1 MKKRFDYSLTLIVVL
16 FGSLQV
22 KAQTYNYIPDSTFDG
37 NGLMSF
43 IFFNN
48 VDRMYGCDLQP
59 DQKLVMAGLAK
70 NPSTGFYEICVVRL
84 DTNGGFDPSFSGDG
98 VAFIKIGN
106 QVSVTGHTPKVKIAP
121 NGKIAVA
128 SAGIGNNGQDMLI
141 AMLDAAGDPD
151 LTFNG
156 NGKKYVDLLGIGNQ
170 PDVANALDIDA
181 NGNIYAVGTTQTSN
195 SQNDNDF
202 AIIKVNPQGQLVTS
216 FSGDGKLLFNPA
228 GNPDYGRGIK
238 IQADGKIV
246 FGGTSD
252 TNMMIVRIDS
262 TGALDNTFNGT
273 GMATVIF
280 QASSEMGSLT
290 FDQNERIVIAGKLV
304 TANSNIGI
312 ARYRSNGTFDPNF
325 GFNGKYVYNIG
336 GFANHVSELY
346 VQSDNKILLAG
357 YADDSSSI
365 SKFFVSRVDTMGSID
380 LSFGGLAY
388 VQQAVIPGNVD
399 EQCNGMTVMADGRII
414 LTGTT
419 VYAAN
424 TDEEVAAC
432 RLKPVLVTALNELGE
447 ENIINAFPNPFSN
460 EIQILS
466 KEKGMGSLVDICGKT
481 IQTFPILIGSN
492 QITTSELPMGMY
504 FIQVD
509 GKRAVKVIK
518 Q

>member
-1 MKKRFDYSLTLIVVL
+1 MKKHFNHVLTIIVVL
-16 FGSLQV
+16 FGSLQL

-48 VDRMYGCDLQP
+48 VDRMYGCDLQA
-59 DQKLVMAGLAK
+59 DQKLVMAGLGK

-84 DTNGGFDPSFSGDG
+84 DTNGGFDLSFSGDG

-106 QVSVTGHTPKVKIAP
+106 QVSVVGHTPKVKIAS
-121 NGKIAVA
+121 NGKIVIA
-128 SAGIGNNGQDMLI
+128 SAGMGNNGQDILI
-141 AMLDAAGDPD
+141 AMLDTAGDPD

-202 AIIKVNPQGQLVTS
+202 AIIKVNPQGQLVTT
-216 FSGDGKLLFNPA
+216 FSGDGKLLFNPNS
-228 GNPDYGRGIK
+228 NPDYGRGIK

-262 TGALDNTFNGT
+262 TGALDSTFNGI
-273 GMATVIF
+273 GMATIIF
-280 QASSEMGSLT
+280 QSQSEMGSLT
-290 FDQNERIVIAGKLV
+290 FDQNERIVIAGKLI
-304 TANSNIGI
+304 ASISNIAM
-312 ARYRSNGTFDPNF
+312 ARYKSNGTFDPNF

-336 GFANHVSELY
+336 GFSNHVSQLHI
-346 VQSDNKILLAG
+346 QSDNKILIAG
-357 YADDSSSI
+357 YSNDSSGT
-365 SKFFVSRVDTMGSID
+365 SKFFVSRVDTIGSID
-380 LSFGGLAY
+380 ISFGGLGF
-388 VQQAVIPGNVD
+388 VKQAIIPGIID
-399 EQCNGMTVMADGRII
+399 EECNGMAVMSDGRII

-419 VYAAN
+419 IYALLA
-424 TDEEVAAC
+424 DEEVAAC
-432 RLKPVLVTALNELGE
+432 RLKPVLVTSLNELGE
-447 ENIINAFPNPFSN
+447 ENILNAFPNPFSN
-460 EIQILS
+460 EIQIIS
-466 KEKGMGSLVDICGKT
+466 KEKGMGNLVDIVGKT
-481 IQTFPILIGSN
+481 IQTFPILIGIN
-492 QITTSELPMGMY
+492 NIITSEIPTGMY

-509 GKRAVKVIK
+509 GKRAAKVIK

>member
-1 MKKRFDYSLTLIVVL
+1 MKKHFSHVLTIIVVL
-16 FGSLQV
+16 FGSLQL

-48 VDRMYGCDLQP
+48 IDRMYGCDLQA
-59 DQKLVMAGLAK
+59 DQKLVMVGLGK

-84 DTNGGFDPSFSGDG
+84 DTNGGFDLSFSGDG

-106 QVSVTGHTPKVKIAP
+106 QVSVVGHTPKVKIAP
-121 NGKIAVA
+121 NGKIVIA
-128 SAGIGNNGQDMLI
+128 SAGIGNNGQDILI
-141 AMLDAAGDPD
+141 ATLDTAGDPD

-202 AIIKVNPQGQLVTS
+202 AIIKVNPLGQLVTT
-216 FSGDGKLLFNPA
+216 FSGDGKLLFNPNS
-228 GNPDYGRGIK
+228 NPDYGRGIK

-262 TGALDNTFNGT
+262 TGVLDSTFNGI
-273 GMATVIF
+273 GMATIIF
-280 QASSEMGSLT
+280 QSQSEMGSLT
-290 FDQNERIVIAGKLV
+290 FDQNERIVIAGKLIS
-304 TANSNIGI
+304 TNSNIGV
-312 ARYRSNGTFDPNF
+312 ARYRTNGTFDPNF

-336 GFANHVSELY
+336 GFANHVSDLH

-357 YADDSSSI
+357 YSDDTSGI
-365 SKFFVSRVDTMGSID
+365 SNFFVSRVDTLGSID

-388 VQQAVIPGNVD
+388 VKQAIIPSVNED
-399 EQCNGMTVMADGRII
+399 CNGMAVMADGRII

-419 VYAAN
+419 IYTAN
-424 TDEEVAAC
+424 VNEDVAVC
-432 RLKPVLVTALNELGE
+432 RLKPVLVTALNEIGE
-447 ENIINAFPNPFSN
+447 KNIINAYPNPFSN

-466 KEKGMGSLVDICGKT
+466 KEKGMGSLVDLCGKT
-481 IQTFPILIGSN
+481 IQTFPILIGFN
-492 QITTSELPMGMY
+492 NIITSEIPTGMY

-509 GKRAVKVIK
+509 GKYAVKVIK